1 MMYFICPWMTIRIR
15 PPRTSN
21 NFSSNTK
28 IKFVGL
34 GRPRPRPCP
43 GRPGLRGRERP
54 RSTEPWFICSY
65 AKLFIVMGTIF
76 FNYFEAIDDPH
87 FDQCWFMLISSLFRN
102 RYFLLRR
109 LFAAI
114 SQSAVV
120 FSQFFRSV
128 SAVWTKH
135 IQNREAKCDKN
146 HINQSI
152 YEIGETAVSQWVHS
166 LSLPT
171 LTWKWV
177 IYSISMSKRMILI
190 LYALSQVL
198 TSVRLWNQ
206 LQANCLFKQWWNFSW
221 FI

>member
-1 MMYFICPWMTIRIR
+1 MLVYADFIP
-15 PPRTSN
+15 
-21 NFSSNTK
+21 FSK
-28 IKFVGL
+28 
-34 GRPRPRPCP
+34 
-43 GRPGLRGRERP
+43 
-54 RSTEPWFICSY
+54 Y
-65 AKLFIVMGTIF
+65 
-76 FNYFEAIDDPH
+76 
-87 FDQCWFMLISSLFRN
+87 
-102 RYFLLRR
+102 RYFPLRR

-177 IYSISMSKRMILI
+177 IHSISMSKRMILI

-221 FI
+221 FILKSTGRKMAKMERCQHSVA